1 MSSSFKYLASPYKPL
16 FKDAREALFFSLFY
30 YKTYP
35 TLQILGLQ
43 FGCSD
48 KSAFEYLESIKPAF
62 KKALEMNKRI
72 AAEVFGS
79 QAAFDKAFEGVK
91 EIMIDGFEVP
101 VERDKDKRLQAED
114 YSGKKN
120 LIPR

>member
-1 MSSSFKYLASPYKPL
+1 VQDQYH
-16 FKDAREALFFSLFY
+16 SLLH
-30 YKTYP
+30 K
-35 TLQILGLQ
+35 L
-43 FGCSD
+43 
-48 KSAFEYLESIKPAF
+48 AFEYLESIKPAL
-62 KKALEMNKRI
+62 KKALETDKRL
-72 AAEVFGS
+72 AVEVFGS

-120 LIPR
+120 VIPR

>member
-1 MSSSFKYLASPYKPL
+1 MPKKGNLASPYKPL
-16 FKDAREALFFSLFY
+16 FKDAREVLFFSLFY

-35 TLQILGLQ
+35 TLQILGLL

-48 KSAFEYLESIKPAF
+48 KSAIEYLEYIKPAF

-79 QAAFDKAFEGVK
+79 QAGFDKAFEG
-91 EIMIDGFEVP
+91 
-101 VERDKDKRLQAED
+101 
-114 YSGKKN
+114 
-120 LIPR
+120 